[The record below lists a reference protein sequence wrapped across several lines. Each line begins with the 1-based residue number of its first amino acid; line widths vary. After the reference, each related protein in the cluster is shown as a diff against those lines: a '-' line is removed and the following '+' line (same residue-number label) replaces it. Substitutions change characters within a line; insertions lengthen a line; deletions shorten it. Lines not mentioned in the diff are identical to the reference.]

1 MALENIINRIIDD
14 AKKKADEIKGEARVE
29 ADRIADKARKKAK
42 SLKGDILAETEDEAK
57 KEEKRILSLARLEAK
72 NMVLA
77 QKRAVIN
84 DVFDEAL
91 KKLKSLTD
99 EEYRDLIKKMLLKVG
114 IEDSEELI
122 VSSDDRKRINNEF
135 LKEINKALKSQ
146 GRKGELRFSDEK
158 REIEGGFIL
167 KKGKVEFN
175 NSFSALVEVV
185 REDLEPKIA
194 ENLLGFEE

>member
-1 MALENIINRIIDD
+1 MALENIINRILDD

-29 ADRIADKARKKAK
+29 ADRIADEARKKAK
-42 SLKGDILAETEDEAK
+42 SLKDNILAEAEAEAK

-84 DVFDEAL
+84 AVFDEVL

-99 EEYRDLIKKMLLKVG
+99 DEYRDLIKKMLLKVG
-114 IEDSEELI
+114 IEEGEELI
-122 VSSDDRKRINNEF
+122 VSPDDRKRINNDF
-135 LKEINKALKSQ
+135 LKEINKALRSQ
-146 GRKGELRFSDEK
+146 GKKGELRFSDEE

-175 NSFSALVEVV
+175 NSFSVLVEAV

-194 ENLLGFEE
+194 ENLFGFEE